1 MNQVREALEEGEIIG
16 DSSSNLDRVG
26 IDRRIRGLWSMLRR
40 ENSLLLLNASKNE
53 LKKKTI
59 KKKMIMMLNMTMMM
73 KM

>member
-1 MNQVREALEEGEIIG
+1 MNQVREAQEEEEIIG
-16 DSSSNLDRVG
+16 NNSSNLDRVG
-26 IDRRIRGLWSMLRR
+26 IDRRVRDLWFMLRR
-40 ENSLLLLNASKNE
+40 EKSLLLLNASKNE